1 MSSHT
6 KTLQISLL
14 MLTLLAGCGGGGSTG
29 EPAVSPGA
37 SATGNT
43 AGSAGGA
50 SGNAS
55 TLPAAPTITTPLPQ
69 PDTGPGNG
77 IPTGRVTAR
86 TASPAYN
93 PAGAPTQVPPTVA
106 IDASGISGDVLATML
121 TQQTRTINSTTD
133 LTDAFPVRSA
143 VPWSEAAP
151 GGQPLTSSNAP
162 DVNAFQ
168 MMYPVAEGGRLVYQT
183 SHFWRHDMP
192 WGAFNFNALTQ
203 QFALKVELPNFRLNA
218 NEIQFDLSGPVAAN
232 APLLSISGSLDASII
247 TETLAGKQP
256 GQKQL
261 SLAGPSAPY
270 TIRQGARIPLERA
283 LHTWRL
289 DANTHV
295 DLMLLKGRTP
305 DETRLCLNI
314 ILPPDLK
321 RLACTIWVVPA
332 NWTLGQRLAFRGNY
346 IIDDRSM
353 QAGES
358 GHLFWQT
365 PY

>member
-6 KTLQISLL
+6 NKLQISLL
-14 MLTLLAGCGGGGSTG
+14 MLALLAGCGGGGGGGTDSAA
-29 EPAVSPGA
+29 PAAPPGP
-37 SATGNT
+37 SANGNT
-43 AGSAGGA
+43 PGSP
-50 SGNAS
+50 GNAS
-55 TLPAAPTITTPLPQ
+55 APGTTGNASAPLPQ
-69 PDTGPGNG
+69 PDTAPGNG

-86 TASPAYN
+86 TVSPAYN
-93 PAGAPTQVPPTVA
+93 PAGAPTRVPPSVA